1 MKRGFAGADRALFWT
16 FAVAAFAIAIAG
28 LAARAVDRAAI
39 GYDTQRNNYAIVRII
54 APDGP
59 AGIAVAQAAL
69 AHAPHVQ
76 SAAPMTAHRAEELL
90 QQMGGGSP
98 QLSNL
103 PPLGLIEIDLDPN
116 NMQGDIAGDIEASL
130 AQSGVTAQV
139 IRAPG
144 GFGGAMAFSVRN
156 AAWWG
161 AGLFAAV
168 MALIMS
174 LAARGLA
181 ARRVDLVTV
190 LADLGATPGQSSGRV
205 GDEAAALGLR
215 AGLIGALAAGIV
227 GLVMVLV
234 FVPGA
239 TPRALLHFLGPM
251 DAAPL
256 AITPVIAALAA
267 GMGARA
273 GAESVHA
280 QAARLA

>member
-1 MKRGFAGADRALFWT
+1 MIRGLAGADRALFWT
-16 FAVAAFAIAIAG
+16 FAIAAFAIAMAG
-28 LAARAVDRAAI
+28 LGARAVDRVAI
-39 GYDTQRNNYAIVRII
+39 GYEGLRNNYAIVRIV

-59 AGIAVAQAAL
+59 AGIAVAEAAL
-69 AHAPHVQ
+69 AHAPHVV

-90 QQMGGGSP
+90 QQMGGQG
-98 QLSNL
+98 QLAQL

-116 NMQGDIAGDIEASL
+116 ASGDISGDIEAAL
-130 AQSGVTAQV
+130 AQSGVTARV
-139 IRAPG
+139 IRAPAG
-144 GFGGAMAFSVRN
+144 AGGAMALDVRN

-168 MALIMS
+168 MALIVS

-190 LADLGATPGQSSGRV
+190 LADLGATARETSGRV

-215 AGLIGALAAGIV
+215 AGIIGALAAGV
-227 GLVMVLV
+227 AGLVMLVV
-234 FVPGA
+234 FVPGLN
-239 TPRALLHFLGPM
+239 PRALLHVLGPL

-256 AITPVIAALAA
+256 AIAPVLAALAA